1 MLSEGK
7 DVSLL
12 RETIAHEVGHE
23 LEGDAGYEQIKEA
36 ALAATK
42 QTDIDEWRE
51 LYKKNNPEATPEE
64 IDAEIAAKA
73 LGRRLAT
80 PKFVERFANRSIIR
94 RAIDFGKMLLDA
106 LRADQAGRL
115 EIAETEKLI
124 DMMNRALQGANVQ
137 VHGENAGKQ
146 YNITIKDIDII
157 RTIANTR
164 GEISINDFS
173 SEDIEK
179 TKKWAEIYWNGTG
192 TKKPLREKSPFFRAW
207 FGEWRAHQTKEFVSI
222 AAIPEYVATNE
233 ARKQNRGTVENDDTG
248 WDIRISREGETN
260 TISHS
265 GGEKLSEYGLA
276 GIIGLVE
283 NAYLFDT
290 EIHKHHKN
298 NAKDDRIAFD
308 HKLYALGRSE
318 DKTVGLYRITV
329 EETFQDPKHPN
340 DMRFHNLKYIEK
352 VANDIGSLT
361 HKRSYGAE
369 STSDAST
376 TMYSIADLYGFVK
389 QFDKEFTPAPEVSEY
404 VLNEDGTPKVF
415 YHGSDELFTTFGY
428 DKIGSATGVGI
439 LGEGFYFTD
448 QQKLG
453 KKYGKNV
460 YKAFLQMSNP
470 YMASQEDLYRLN
482 TEKLEKQGYDG
493 VILKAPNGNIYMAL
507 DNTQIKSATDN
518 IGTFDKSNP
527 DIRYNLTPE
536 AAEQAAREAAEVE
549 QFRNEQDREAARV
562 RQAECC
568 LGLKAEA
575 AHFLFYRFNRRD
587 YPFRLLRAQWAE
599 GQAEFV
605 GAQSPRRHY
614 RLDGNGVDVGEQRAD
629 GGHKLA
635 LDFRRLG
642 GPALKIGA
650 AQPCCQSGE
659 DV

>member
-1 MLSEGK
+1 MKIEAAFFREGYK
-7 DVSLL
+7 
-12 RETIAHEVGHE
+12 
-23 LEGDAGYEQIKEA
+23 QIKEA

-51 LYKKNNPEATPEE
+51 LYKGYDDV
-64 IDAEIAAKA
+64 DAEIAAKA

-94 RAIDFGKMLLDA
+94 RTIDFGKMLLDA
-106 LRADQAGRL
+106 LRADNAGRL
-115 EIAETEKLI
+115 EIAETERLI
-124 DMMNRALQGANVQ
+124 DMMNRALQGLSQNAKT
-137 VHGENAGKQ
+137 GESGTKR
-146 YNITIKDIDII
+146 YNISIQDIDII

-179 TKKWAEIYWNGTG
+179 AKKWAEIYWNGTG

-276 GIIGLVE
+276 GIRGLVE

-290 EIHKHHKN
+290 EIHKHHNN

-415 YHGSDELFTTFGY
+415 YHGTNADFTVFKESQDGALG
-428 DKIGSATGVGI
+428 KGI
-439 LGEGFYFTD
+439 YFTESKEYA
-448 QQKLG
+448 QG
-453 KKYGKNV
+453 VGKNV
-460 YKAFLQMSNP
+460 IEAYLSVRNP
-470 YMASQEDLYRLN
+470 YIAKWPGGIDQD
-482 TEKLEKQGYDG
+482 KLIAQGYDG
-493 VILKAPNGNIYMAL
+493 VYAPGPGFIVAFES
-507 DNTQIKSATDN
+507 TQIKSATDN

-527 DIRYNLTPE
+527 DIRYNLTEDAADTADQREKELRRREKKVEKAERDAEIKRIETRARDYNAYYYKYEDIKALIDTINKEAKLGFDDVSDAAFEAFSSLNAFRADVTTAEYRKSFLETTTESLIE
-536 AAEQAAREAAEVE
+536 AADSQAGGSGA
-549 QFRNEQDREAARV
+549 
-562 RQAECC
+562 
-568 LGLKAEA
+568 
-575 AHFLFYRFNRRD
+575 FLY
-587 YPFRLLRAQWAE
+587 
-599 GQAEFV
+599 
-605 GAQSPRRHY
+605 
-614 RLDGNGVDVGEQRAD
+614 
-629 GGHKLA
+629 
-635 LDFRRLG
+635 
-642 GPALKIGA
+642 I
-650 AQPCCQSGE
+650 
-659 DV
+659 